1 MRKPWSTHRRN
12 GIIQVQFY
20 NYNDKRYHTAKSTGT
35 RDMNEALHII
45 SRWWIEFVNADTQ
58 ADICRTATVPSSI
71 AVSKTGI
78 DTDIKTQLQAIYETL
93 VRGTPCNKNTG
104 QPYHIS
110 KADYED
116 APEEIKP
123 LLEKL
128 STLTFYDYILLYWNY
143 DKSPYIKSLIR
154 KGEAPP
160 NPERFRDRTRAIKK
174 YAAHFPQCLLT
185 EISGTKIDTALG
197 SIKKT
202 GKLKD
207 NTMQVFRYIFI
218 QSLRFA
224 YRNNL
229 IARDVA
235 QQISRE
241 AKSSRKK
248 AKKEAEK
255 AIFIQEEI
263 RQLFNSEDNP
273 FGSKTYR
280 LINELLFKT
289 GCRIGELQAL
299 QMQDIVKTAEGYALN
314 ISKNYCRA
322 GKRLKCTKT
331 ERSDSVPLST
341 DLAAKLL
348 AHIEKYPFKNDSTAL
363 IFASYDDAYT
373 PLSYTA
379 IYNNFNKAMVKLGI
393 KRQHLTLHSYRHT
406 YATFL
411 RMAGY
416 SEEQLMHLT
425 RHDSAAEVHH
435 YTNHYTPD
443 MERLKHQAAI
453 DIEKIAA

>member
-12 GIIQVQFY
+12 DIIQVQFY
-20 NYNDKRYHTAKSTGT
+20 NYRDKRYCTAKSTGT

-45 SRWWIEFVNADTQ
+45 SRWWIEYINTDTQ
-58 ADICRTATVPSSI
+58 ADICRTATVPSPI

-78 DTDIKTQLQAIYETL
+78 DTDIKTQLQAIYET
-93 VRGTPCNKNTG
+93 VVQGVPCNKNTG
-104 QPYHIS
+104 QLHRIS

-185 EISGTKIDTALG
+185 EITGTKIDTALG
-197 SIKKT
+197 SIKKA

-207 NTMQVFRYIFI
+207 NTMQAFRYIFI

-255 AIFIQEEI
+255 AIFTKEDIQ
-263 RQLFNSEDNP
+263 QLFNSDDNP
-273 FGSKTYR
+273 FGSKTYL

-289 GCRIGELQAL
+289 GCRIGELQAI
-299 QMQDIVKTAEGYALN
+299 QMQDIVKTAEG
-314 ISKNYCRA
+314 C
-322 GKRLKCTKT
+322 
-331 ERSDSVPLST
+331 
-341 DLAAKLL
+341 
-348 AHIEKYPFKNDSTAL
+348 
-363 IFASYDDAYT
+363 
-373 PLSYTA
+373 
-379 IYNNFNKAMVKLGI
+379 
-393 KRQHLTLHSYRHT
+393 
-406 YATFL
+406 
-411 RMAGY
+411 
-416 SEEQLMHLT
+416 
-425 RHDSAAEVHH
+425 
-435 YTNHYTPD
+435 
-443 MERLKHQAAI
+443 
-453 DIEKIAA
+453 

>member
-78 DTDIKTQLQAIYETL
+78 DTDIKTQLQAIYET
-93 VRGTPCNKNTG
+93 VVHGAPCNKNTG
-104 QPYHIS
+104 QSYHIS
-110 KADYED
+110 EADYED

-185 EISGTKIDTALG
+185 EITGTKIDTALG
-197 SIKKT
+197 SIKKA